1 MIHAGWHFISE
12 QSGYSRNLIFQH
24 CSFCATS
31 LLLPGQTRSYTA
43 ICSTP
48 LIGNWPFKAFDRKN
62 VEKKKRVENNPCLL
76 HLCYQGR
83 NWKSSSEGSS
93 KQSAVMAVSG
103 TSHRS
108 TPRMFQ
114 LNWGYKRKNLHH
126 LLSPSALQH
135 FLPVNVTQISH
146 CFKIFVSR

>member
-31 LLLPGQTRSYTA
+31 LLLPGQTGSYTA

-62 VEKKKRVENNPCLL
+62 VEKKK
-76 HLCYQGR
+76 
-83 NWKSSSEGSS
+83 KSG
-93 KQSAVMAVSG
+93 KQSMLTAS
-103 TSHRS
+103 
-108 TPRMFQ
+108 
-114 LNWGYKRKNLHH
+114 
-126 LLSPSALQH
+126 LLSRKELEILKWRKQQAVCSDGSFRHKSPFHPKDVPTELRIQKKKFASPL
-135 FLPVNVTQISH
+135 VTISLATLSPCKCH
-146 CFKIFVSR
+146 SDFTLF